1 MKNEAKNQEYKPSG
15 KAGGV
20 KNIQK
25 LGRGQYNK
33 QDFMNNLDTA
43 M

>member
-1 MKNEAKNQEYKPSG
+1 MKNEAKNPEYKPSG

-25 LGRGQYNK
+25 LGR
-33 QDFMNNLDTA
+33 TI
-43 M
+43 